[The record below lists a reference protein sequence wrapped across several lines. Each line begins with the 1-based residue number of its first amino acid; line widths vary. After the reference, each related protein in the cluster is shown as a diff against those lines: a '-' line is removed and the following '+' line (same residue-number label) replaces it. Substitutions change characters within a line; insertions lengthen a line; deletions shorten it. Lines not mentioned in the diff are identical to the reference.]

1 MAAVRQFFNTR
12 AVPAKDD
19 NLVQGQSEDTQRKIE
34 AKMQAMGYSISPPI
48 PNESLSIRNV
58 EPRPLHS
65 KFSDVESHQHPL
77 LRKQSL
83 DNTSYGTNNSFDN
96 QYRPQPLRSQT
107 EMSLQPGNGVADLNR
122 RSSFY
127 EESESPA
134 LSPALNKHLA
144 LRPLETKDNSFQ
156 PSHQRRRSRS
166 ATNATDEGGYYGAEK
181 NLWDSYAKDRK
192 HKPRQESLKGSSKP
206 LPSTD
211 DQRAVQSSPKTQNTT
226 PSAVSATVLCYKSL
240 TNKELRST
248 LDNAKL
254 LK

>member
-19 NLVQGQSEDTQRKIE
+19 SPIQGQSEDTQRKIE
-34 AKMQAMGYSISPPI
+34 AKMQAMGYSISSPI

-58 EPRPLHS
+58 DPRPLHS
-65 KFSDVESHQHPL
+65 KFNDVESNQHPL

-83 DNTSYGTNNSFDN
+83 DNTSYGMNNSFDN
-96 QYRPQPLRSQT
+96 QYRPQPFRSQT
-107 EMSLQPGNGVADLNR
+107 EMSLQPGNGAADMNR

-127 EESESPA
+127 EEGESPA

-166 ATNATDEGGYYGAEK
+166 ATNATDEGAYYGAEK

-192 HKPRQESLKGSSKP
+192 HKPRQESLQGSSKP

-211 DQRAVQSSPKTQNTT
+211 DQKARSSPDRKNNT
-226 PSAVSATVLCYKSL
+226 PVAVSAALLYYKSL
-240 TNKELRST
+240 TNW
-248 LDNAKL
+248 
-254 LK
+254 

>member
-1 MAAVRQFFNTR
+1 MAAVRQFFNPR

-19 NLVQGQSEDTQRKIE
+19 SSDQGQSVE
-34 AKMQAMGYSISPPI
+34 AKMQAMGYAISPPI
-48 PNESLSIRNV
+48 PNESLSIRNMD
-58 EPRPLHS
+58 PRPLHS
-65 KFSDVESHQHPL
+65 KFNDVDSHQHPL

-83 DNTSYGTNNSFDN
+83 DNPPYGTNNSFDN
-96 QYRPQPLRSQT
+96 QWRPQPFRSQT
-107 EMSLQPGNGVADLNR
+107 DMSLQPGNGAADLNR

-127 EESESPA
+127 EEGESPA

-192 HKPRQESLKGSSKP
+192 HKPRQESLKGFSKP

-211 DQRAVQSSPKTQNTT
+211 DQRAGRSTPKPHNMT
-226 PSAVSATVLCYKSL
+226 PAVSAIVFYYK
-240 TNKELRST
+240 
-248 LDNAKL
+248 A
-254 LK
+254 